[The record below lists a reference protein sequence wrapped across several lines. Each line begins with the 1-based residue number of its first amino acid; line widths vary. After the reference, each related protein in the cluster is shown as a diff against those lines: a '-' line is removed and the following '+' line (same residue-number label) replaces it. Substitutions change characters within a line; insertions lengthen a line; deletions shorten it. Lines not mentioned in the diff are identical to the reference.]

1 MRWVVMPIKSIL
13 LMKHFIY
20 SIGVFLFISILLN
33 SCAKE
38 EKVEANLTTLQ
49 LSEVLTIE
57 SNEENNSSAPILPF
71 VADVAV
77 NSDGHIYIFTG
88 QDSKFHIYDQNG
100 NWMKSFGNS
109 GSGPGEFGQVSTIY
123 IDSRDRLIVA
133 DRGNGRISIFDNQGP
148 LIATSS
154 SGGINTI
161 RSIREMPG
169 GRFIVTGEK
178 DDYLIHIFD
187 SEFNSI
193 QSSFTTVEEFVN
205 NERESEKQWI
215 MGQAGQVYP
224 WSEGLIAFVPANYQ
238 GVVYLYEEKSVN
250 DWHLIEKIDGYKAFE
265 PALTF
270 HSNQPTS
277 DTPVHGI
284 VGSPAGMM
292 FISYRTL
299 SYGFYQTQEG
309 SLYHISYQATE
320 EGMNLVIEHFDTASN
335 KLIEYGIVDDLDI
348 EHSLRKQPL
357 WMDNSSNLYLTDN
370 SEIPRLQILNLE
382 FN

>member
-1 MRWVVMPIKSIL
+1 MNT
-13 LMKHFIY
+13 FIY
-20 SIGVFLFISILLN
+20 SIGAFFSILILLY
-33 SCAKE
+33 SCANE
-38 EKVEANLTTLQ
+38 EKVEANLAVLQ

-57 SNEENNSSAPILPF
+57 SNEENSSAPILPF

-77 NSDGHIYIFTG
+77 NNDGHIFIFTG
-88 QDSKFHIYDQNG
+88 QDSKFHIYDQDG
-100 NWMKSFGNS
+100 KWLKSFGNS
-109 GSGPGEFGQVSTIY
+109 GAGPGEFGQVSTIY

-133 DRGNGRISIFDNQGP
+133 DRENGRVSIFDKQGT

-161 RSIREMPG
+161 RSIREMPD
-169 GRFIVTGEK
+169 GRFIVTGQR

-193 QSSFTTVEEFVN
+193 QSSFATVEEFVN

-215 MGQAGQVYP
+215 MGQAGQGHP

-250 DWHLIEKIDGYKAFE
+250 DWHLIEKIDGYNAFE
-265 PALTF
+265 PALSF
-270 HSNQPTS
+270 HSDQPAS
-277 DTPVHGI
+277 GTPVHGI
-284 VGSPAGMM
+284 VGSPAGIMM
-292 FISYRTL
+292 FISYHTL
-299 SYGFYQTQEG
+299 SYGFYKTQEG
-309 SLYHISYQATE
+309 SLYHISYQTTE
-320 EGMNLVIEHFDTASN
+320 AGMNLVIEHFDSASN

-357 WMDNSSNLYLTDN
+357 WVDNSLNLYLTDN
-370 SEIPRLQILNLE
+370 SEIPRLKKFNLE